1 MRVPTASV
9 RRAARAFEATTS
21 AFTLPPVIVAYD
33 VDDAERALLAHG
45 FVPNDPECAELAL
58 VGFDVVG
65 DDHGGKGERTRRRS
79 ERARGATHG
88 SGGNAHGR
96 GDE

>member
-33 VDDAERALLAHG
+33 VDDAERALP
-45 FVPNDPECAELAL
+45 V
-58 VGFDVVG
+58 
-65 DDHGGKGERTRRRS
+65 S
-79 ERARGATHG
+79 YTHLTLPTK
-88 SGGNAHGR
+88 A
-96 GDE
+96 